1 MNTLEHLQRILAA
14 DYQIAPAKLKPSA
27 KLEDLGV
34 DSLGLMELLFK
45 VEDEFHIQLPP
56 EEAKLATL
64 EEVVAYIDRL
74 VAEQH
79 AAAPTSSAAG

>member
-1 MNTLEHLQRILAA
+1 MNTLEHLQRILEA

-34 DSLGLMELLFK
+34 DSLGVMELLFK

-56 EEAKLATL
+56 EEIKLATIS
-64 EEVVAYIDRL
+64 EVVAYIDRL
-74 VAEQH
+74 IAEQH
-79 AAAPTSSAAG
+79 TTPAASNAAG